1 MMHEDRKPQEPTPL
15 NLFVWSGAQQQ
26 HLLPE
31 GAGAPEHG
39 VVLHSYDL
47 DALAAALEAGKP
59 CAAIWHDPSDMLAE
73 ALASGQ
79 PPGPVL
85 ETWQETAGALL
96 ALFRRNRRRLV
107 LLSEA
112 ALASDDP
119 ETRAQLHDRLGLS
132 GGPGLPAART
142 TGEDLPRLLAW
153 LAVPQLDQ
161 LRPLLSELEASS
173 IFCPRPAFDPAR
185 LEGAGLRLSQDHER
199 QSLLTDQLR
208 LDQRTRETDLTEIR
222 RQSQA
227 AETRNKELAAQNETL
242 RSKIDAQQKRI
253 AQLQQQATALTT
265 ERDRNSAEVKTLQS
279 GLAESREQVAE
290 LRKQATA
297 LTAERDRNAD
307 EAQILQTRLAE
318 CQKQIAELQKQA
330 TALTAERDG
339 KGTEAKALQS
349 RLAEYQ
355 KQVAELQKQA
365 TALTA
370 ERDRNA
376 AEAKTLQTR
385 LAERQKQIAELQ
397 KQATARTAERDRQ
410 GTEETGLLRDQ
421 IRFMQQ
427 ALDALAQ
434 ERDSKQSELAELA
447 LNSDRAVSKALA
459 EARMAAEARARA
471 EAELSEAYGERD
483 RLYRE
488 AEQLEE
494 TRAHVDRMAADLATL
509 HATLIAR
516 ENDLAEMRS
525 SAAAILT
532 SNSWKVTAPLRR
544 VSLML
549 GRHRS

>member
-1 MMHEDRKPQEPTPL
+1 
-15 NLFVWSGAQQQ
+15 
-26 HLLPE
+26 
-31 GAGAPEHG
+31 
-39 VVLHSYDL
+39 
-47 DALAAALEAGKP
+47 
-59 CAAIWHDPSDMLAE
+59 MLAV

-132 GGPGLPAART
+132 GGPGLPAAPART

-208 LDQRTRETDLTEIR
+208 LDQRARETDLTEIR

-242 RSKIDAQQKRI
+242 RSKIDAQQKQI
-253 AQLQQQATALTT
+253 AQLQQQATALTA
-265 ERDRNSAEVKTLQS
+265 ERDRNSAEVKTLKT
-279 GLAESREQVAE
+279 GLAESQE
-290 LRKQATA
+290 
-297 LTAERDRNAD
+297 
-307 EAQILQTRLAE
+307 
-318 CQKQIAELQKQA
+318 
-330 TALTAERDG
+330 
-339 KGTEAKALQS
+339 
-349 RLAEYQ
+349 
-355 KQVAELQKQA
+355 QVAELQKQA

-376 AEAKTLQTR
+376 DQAQTLQTR
-385 LAERQKQIAELQ
+385 LAEGQKQIAELQ
-397 KQATARTAERDRQ
+397 KQATALTAERDRNGAEFKARQTALEESQKQIAELQKQAAALTAERDRNSVEVKTLQTRLAEGQNQIAELQKQATMLTAERDRQ

-421 IRFMQQ
+421 IRFMRQ

-471 EAELSEAYGERD
+471 EAELAEAYGERD
-483 RLYRE
+483 RLYYE

-494 TRAHVDRMAADLATL
+494 TRAHVDRMAEDLATL

>member
-31 GAGAPEHG
+31 WAGAPEHG

-59 CAAIWHDPSDMLAE
+59 CATIWRDPSDMLAE

-85 ETWQETAGALL
+85 ETWQETASALL

-132 GGPGLPAART
+132 GGPGLPAAPART

-208 LDQRTRETDLTEIR
+208 LDQRARETDLTEIR

-242 RSKIDAQQKRI
+242 RSKIDAQQKQI
-253 AQLQQQATALTT
+253 AQLQQQATALTA
-265 ERDRNSAEVKTLQS
+265 ERDRNSAEVKTLKT
-279 GLAESREQVAE
+279 GLAESQE
-290 LRKQATA
+290 
-297 LTAERDRNAD
+297 
-307 EAQILQTRLAE
+307 
-318 CQKQIAELQKQA
+318 
-330 TALTAERDG
+330 
-339 KGTEAKALQS
+339 
-349 RLAEYQ
+349 
-355 KQVAELQKQA
+355 QVAELQKQA

-376 AEAKTLQTR
+376 DQAQTLQTR
-385 LAERQKQIAELQ
+385 LAEGQKQIAELQ
-397 KQATARTAERDRQ
+397 KQATALTADRDRNGAEVKARQTALEESQKQIAELQKQATMLTAERDRQ

-421 IRFMQQ
+421 IRFMRQ

-471 EAELSEAYGERD
+471 EAELAEAYGERD
-483 RLYRE
+483 RLYYE

-494 TRAHVDRMAADLATL
+494 TRAHVDRMAEDLATL

-549 GRHRS
+549 GRHRG

>member
-31 GAGAPEHG
+31 WAGAPEHG

-73 ALASGQ
+73 ALVSGQ

-85 ETWQETAGALL
+85 ETWQETASALL

-119 ETRAQLHDRLGLS
+119 ETRAQLHDRLGLT
-132 GGPGLPAART
+132 GGPGLPTAPARA

-185 LEGAGLRLSQDHER
+185 LEGAGHRLSQDHER

-208 LDQRTRETDLTEIR
+208 LDQRARETDLTEIR

-242 RSKIDAQQKRI
+242 RSKIDALQKQI
-253 AQLQQQATALTT
+253 AQLQQQATALTA
-265 ERDRNSAEVKTLQS
+265 ERDRNST
-279 GLAESREQVAE
+279 
-290 LRKQATA
+290 
-297 LTAERDRNAD
+297 
-307 EAQILQTRLAE
+307 EAQ
-318 CQKQIAELQKQA
+318 
-330 TALTAERDG
+330 
-339 KGTEAKALQS
+339 
-349 RLAEYQ
+349 
-355 KQVAELQKQA
+355 
-365 TALTA
+365 
-370 ERDRNA
+370 
-376 AEAKTLQTR
+376 TLQTQV
-385 LAERQKQIAELQ
+385 AERQKQIAELQ
-397 KQATARTAERDRQ
+397 KQATALTSERDRKNVEVKTLQTRLAEGQKQIAQLQKQATVLTADRDRQ

-434 ERDSKQSELAELA
+434 ERDGKQSELAELA

-471 EAELSEAYGERD
+471 EAELAEAYGERD

-549 GRHRS
+549 GRHRG

>member
-31 GAGAPEHG
+31 WAGAPEHG

-59 CAAIWHDPSDMLAE
+59 CATIWRDPSDMLAE

-85 ETWQETAGALL
+85 ETWQETASALL

-119 ETRAQLHDRLGLS
+119 ETRVQLHDRLGLS
-132 GGPGLPAART
+132 GGPGLPAAPARA

-185 LEGAGLRLSQDHER
+185 LEGAGHRLSQDHER

-208 LDQRTRETDLTEIR
+208 LDQRARETDLTEIR

-242 RSKIDAQQKRI
+242 RSKIDAQQKQI
-253 AQLQQQATALTT
+253 AQLQQQATALT
-265 ERDRNSAEVKTLQS
+265 
-279 GLAESREQVAE
+279 
-290 LRKQATA
+290 
-297 LTAERDRNAD
+297 AERDRNGA
-307 EAQILQTRLAE
+307 EVKARQTALE
-318 CQKQIAELQKQA
+318 ESQKQIAELQKQA
-330 TALTAERDG
+330 TMLTTD
-339 KGTEAKALQS
+339 
-349 RLAEYQ
+349 
-355 KQVAELQKQA
+355 
-365 TALTA
+365 
-370 ERDRNA
+370 
-376 AEAKTLQTR
+376 
-385 LAERQKQIAELQ
+385 
-397 KQATARTAERDRQ
+397 RDRQ

-434 ERDSKQSELAELA
+434 ERDSKQSELAELV

-471 EAELSEAYGERD
+471 EAELAEAYGERD
-483 RLYRE
+483 RLYYE

-494 TRAHVDRMAADLATL
+494 TRAHVDRMAEDLATL

-549 GRHRS
+549 GRHRG

>member
-31 GAGAPEHG
+31 WAGAPEHG

-59 CAAIWHDPSDMLAE
+59 CAAIWRDPSDMLAE

-79 PPGPVL
+79 APGPVL

-132 GGPGLPAART
+132 GGPGLPAAPART

-185 LEGAGLRLSQDHER
+185 PEGAGLRLSQDHER

-208 LDQRTRETDLTEIR
+208 LDQRARETDLTEIR

-242 RSKIDAQQKRI
+242 RSKIDAQQKQI
-253 AQLQQQATALTT
+253 AQLQQQATALT
-265 ERDRNSAEVKTLQS
+265 
-279 GLAESREQVAE
+279 
-290 LRKQATA
+290 
-297 LTAERDRNAD
+297 AERDRKNV
-307 EAQILQTRLAE
+307 E
-318 CQKQIAELQKQA
+318 
-330 TALTAERDG
+330 
-339 KGTEAKALQS
+339 
-349 RLAEYQ
+349 
-355 KQVAELQKQA
+355 V
-365 TALTA
+365 
-370 ERDRNA
+370 
-376 AEAKTLQTR
+376 KTLQTR
-385 LAERQKQIAELQ
+385 LAEGQKQIAQLQ
-397 KQATARTAERDRQ
+397 KQATVLTADRDRQ
-410 GTEETGLLRDQ
+410 GTEKTGLLRDQ

-549 GRHRS
+549 GRHRG